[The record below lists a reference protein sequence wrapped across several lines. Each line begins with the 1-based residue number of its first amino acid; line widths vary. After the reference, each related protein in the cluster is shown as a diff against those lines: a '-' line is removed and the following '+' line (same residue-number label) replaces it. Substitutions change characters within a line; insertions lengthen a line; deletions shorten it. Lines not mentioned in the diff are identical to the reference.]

1 MEFFFR
7 AARIEEAEHLLPVY
21 RAAAQNM
28 NDHQIFQWNTSYPT
42 LDIIRRDVIEGSLF
56 ILEGD
61 GDSGPVAAITINQ
74 SMEIPEIEGNK
85 EIWQGGN
92 AFSAIHRLCVH
103 PEHQGLGL
111 GKRLLREAEELCG
124 QQGRTSL
131 RLMVLD
137 SNRFAVGLYTAMG
150 FVKRGERRF
159 RDAHIFVFMEKIIQ
173 LPLVSPTPPVEV
185 S

>member
-7 AARIEEAEHLLPVY
+7 PARIAEAERLLPVY

-28 NDHQIFQWNTSYPT
+28 NDHQIFQWNASYPT
-42 LDIIRRDVIEGSLF
+42 LDIIRRDIIEGTLF

-61 GDSGPVAAITINQ
+61 GDAGPVAAITLNQ
-74 SMEIPEIEGNK
+74 SMEIPEIEDAK

-92 AFSAIHRLCVH
+92 AFAVIHRLCVH
-103 PEHQGLGL
+103 PAYQGLGL
-111 GKRLLREAEELCG
+111 GKRLLRETGELSG

-137 SNRFAVGLYTAMG
+137 SNRFAAGLYTAMG
-150 FVKRGERRF
+150 FEKRGERRF
-159 RDAHIFVFMEKIIQ
+159 GDAHTFVFMEKIIAPIQ
-173 LPLVSPTPPVEV
+173 S
-185 S
+185 